1 MSAKAP
7 FTRLTKTVRNLNLFQ
22 SFAGKNS
29 TQAGEIFLF
38 LFKVQ
43 PLYFLLH
50 LFPVLPSFK
59 AIYCFVIKSRVISRG
74 NFDSKL
80 SPTSKINYFRQKC
93 ERSLD

>member
-7 FTRLTKTVRNLNLFQ
+7 FTRLTKTVLNLNLFQ

-29 TQAGEIFLF
+29 AQAGEIF

-50 LFPVLPSFK
+50 LFPVLSSFK
-59 AIYCFVIKSRVISRG
+59 AIYCFVIKSGVVSHR
-74 NFDSKL
+74 NFDLKL
-80 SPTSKINYFRQKC
+80 SPTQK
-93 ERSLD
+93 